1 MARVNATTSGV
12 AWRAAW
18 GRRERDVAMILLKSR
33 EEIERMRASS
43 GIVAEILAEVRARVR
58 PGVSTAELDALAEEL
73 TVKKGARPAFKG
85 YTVGG
90 RPFPASICI
99 SINDEVVHG
108 IPSERRVLREGD
120 IVGLDFGVVCEGYFG
135 DAAMTVPVG
144 RVSPEAE
151 RLMQATQASLA
162 AGIDAIRVG
171 AHVGDISAAIQDT
184 AEKAGY
190 SLVREFVG
198 HGIGRSLHEDPQV
211 PNYRTG
217 ARGVRLQEGLVLA
230 IEPMVNAGR
239 PEVYVKEDGWTA
251 ATRDGRL
258 SAHFE
263 HSVAVTANGPYILS
277 LP

>member
-1 MARVNATTSGV
+1 V
-12 AWRAAW
+12 
-18 GRRERDVAMILLKSR
+18 ILLKSR
-33 EEIERMRASS
+33 EELERMRRSS
-43 GIVAEILAEVRARVR
+43 GIVAEVLLAVRERVR
-58 PGVSTAELDALAEEL
+58 PGVTTEELDALAEEL
-73 TVKKGARPAFKG
+73 TRQRGARPAFKG

-90 RPFPASICI
+90 RAFPASICI

-108 IPSERRVLREGD
+108 IPSPKRVLREGD
-120 IVGLDFGVVCEGYFG
+120 IVGLDFGVCCDGYFG

-144 RVSPEAE
+144 RVSPDAT
-151 RLMQATQASLA
+151 RLMEATATALD
-162 AGIDAIRVG
+162 AGIRAIAPG
-171 AHVGDISAAIQDT
+171 AHVCDISSAIQDV
-184 AEKAGY
+184 AERAGY

-217 ARGVRLQEGLVLA
+217 TRGVRLQEGLVLA
-230 IEPMVNAGR
+230 IEPMVNAGG
-239 PEVYVKEDGWTA
+239 PEVYVKDDGWTA

-263 HSVAVTANGPYILS
+263 HSVAVTAAGPYILS

>member
-1 MARVNATTSGV
+1 
-12 AWRAAW
+12 
-18 GRRERDVAMILLKSR
+18 MILLKSKD
-33 EEIERMRASS
+33 EIEKMRAANA
-43 GIVAEILAEVRARVR
+43 IVADILVQVRERVK
-58 PGVSTAELDALAEEL
+58 PGVDTGELDAFAEEL
-73 TVKKGARPAFKG
+73 TLARGARPAFKG
-85 YTVGG
+85 YTVAG
-90 RPFPASICI
+90 RVFPASICI

-108 IPSERRVLREGD
+108 IPSERRVLRAGD
-120 IVGLDFGVVCEGYFG
+120 IVGLDFGVCYQGYYG

-144 RVSPEAE
+144 QVTQEAT
-151 RLMQATQASLA
+151 RLMEVTRAALA
-162 AGIDAIRVG
+162 AGIEAARPG
-171 AHVGDISAAIQDT
+171 AHVGDISGAIQDT
-184 AEKAGY
+184 AERAGY

-263 HSVAVTANGPYILS
+263 HSVAVTAGGPYILS

>member
-1 MARVNATTSGV
+1 
-12 AWRAAW
+12 
-18 GRRERDVAMILLKSR
+18 MILLKSR
-33 EEIERMRASS
+33 DEIEHMRAANV
-43 GIVAEILAEVRARVR
+43 IVAEILADLRTRVA
-58 PGVSTAELDALAEEL
+58 PGVSTAELDELAEEL
-73 TVKKGARPAFKG
+73 THKKGARPAFKG

-90 RPFPASICI
+90 RVFPASVCI

-108 IPSERRVLREGD
+108 IPSARRVLQAGD
-120 IVGLDFGVVCEGYFG
+120 IVGLDFGVCYRGYFG
-135 DAAMTVPVG
+135 DSAMTVPVG

-151 RLMQATQASLA
+151 RLMEVTRAALD
-162 AGIDAIRVG
+162 AGISAVRAG
-171 AHVGDISAAIQDT
+171 GHVADISAAVQDT
-184 AEKAGY
+184 AEEAGY

-239 PEVYVKEDGWTA
+239 PDVFVKEDGWTA

>member
-1 MARVNATTSGV
+1 V
-12 AWRAAW
+12 
-18 GRRERDVAMILLKSR
+18 ILLKSR
-33 EEIERMRASS
+33 EEIERMRAAS
-43 GIVAEILAEVRARVR
+43 GIVAEILLAVRERVR

-73 TVKKGARPAFKG
+73 THRRGARPAFKG
-85 YTVGG
+85 YTVAG
-90 RPFPASICI
+90 RAFPASICI

-108 IPSERRVLREGD
+108 IPSMKRVLREGD
-120 IVGLDFGVVCEGYFG
+120 IVGLDFGVCREGYFG

-144 RVSPEAE
+144 RVGSDAA
-151 RLMQATQASLA
+151 RLMEVTAASLD
-162 AGIDAIRVG
+162 AGIHAIAPG
-171 AHVGDISAAIQDT
+171 GHVGDISSAIQDV
-184 AEKAGY
+184 AEQAGF

-230 IEPMVNAGR
+230 IEPMVNMGG
-239 PEVYVKEDGWTA
+239 PEVYVKDDGWTA
-251 ATRDGRL
+251 ATRDGKL

-263 HSVAVTANGPYILS
+263 HSVAVTADGPYILS

>member
-1 MARVNATTSGV
+1 V
-12 AWRAAW
+12 
-18 GRRERDVAMILLKSR
+18 ILLKSR
-33 EEIERMRASS
+33 DEIERMRRAS
-43 GIVAEILAEVRARVR
+43 GIVAEILAEVRGRVR
-58 PGVSTAELDALAEEL
+58 AGVSTAELDALAEEL
-73 TVKKGARPAFKG
+73 THRRGARPAFKG
-85 YTVGG
+85 YAVAG
-90 RPFPASICI
+90 RTFPASICI

-108 IPSERRVLREGD
+108 IPSAQRVLREGD
-120 IVGLDFGVVCEGYFG
+120 IVGLDFGVCHEGYFG

-144 RVSPEAE
+144 RVTPEAE
-151 RLMQATQASLA
+151 RLMEVTAGALA
-162 AGIDAIRVG
+162 GGIAAIRSG
-171 AHVGDISAAIQDT
+171 AHVSDISAAIQDAAET
-184 AEKAGY
+184 AGF

-217 ARGVRLQEGLVLA
+217 SRGIRLQEGLVLA

-263 HSVAVTANGPYILS
+263 HSVAVTADGPYILS
-277 LP
+277 VL